1 MSVKRRDNKNRILRN
16 GESQRKDGRY
26 VYVYVDANKKQK
38 FLYSWKLEDTDKVPQ
53 GKRECVSLRE
63 KERQLQ
69 RDLCDGIIPNGGD
82 MTVLQLVEK
91 YVLQKTGVKHNTQA
105 GYQTVINLLKKDKF
119 GKQRIN
125 KVRIS
130 DAKCWLIELQRNG
143 RSSSSVHSIR
153 GVLRPA
159 FQMAM
164 DDDLIR
170 KNPFQFELGTV
181 LYDDSV
187 KREAITKMQEKAFL
201 EFVKNDQHFS
211 RYYEGIFI
219 LFKTGLR
226 ISEFVGLTISDV
238 DLKNRTIDINH
249 QLQRKRDGEYIIET
263 TKTNAGTRILPM
275 TDEVHECFKK
285 IIGNR
290 KKPKVEPMVQG
301 KTGFLYLDKNE
312 MPMVALHWEHYF
324 RRICQK
330 YNDCYKV
337 QMPKVTPHVCRHTYC
352 SNMAKKR
359 MNPKTLQYLM
369 GHSEIGVTLNTYTHI
384 KFEDAKEALEE
395 MQEGKI
401 VGFH

>member
-69 RDLCDGIIPNGGD
+69 RDLCDGIVPNGGD

-226 ISEFVGLTISDV
+226 ISEFVGLTISDI

-275 TDEVHECFKK
+275 TDEVYECFKK

-301 KTGFLYLDKNE
+301 KIGFLYLDKNE

-324 RRICQK
+324 RRICKK
-330 YNDCYKV
+330 YNDRYKV

-369 GHSEIGVTLNTYTHI
+369 GHSDIGVTLNTYTHI
-384 KFEDAKEALEE
+384 KFEDAKEELEE